1 MQRTVVK
8 PRDESRPWP
17 GRPAA
22 DGLTARAPR
31 PPLSGFIFKIAL
43 KEGEWGP
50 RGSVRTAP
58 GNET

>member
-22 DGLTARAPR
+22 DGLTAPRALPVPR
-31 PPLSGFIFKIAL
+31 FLVSSL
-43 KEGEWGP
+43 KSLLKKANGDQEGL
-50 RGSVRTAP
+50 
-58 GNET
+58 